1 MANENYGVFGEC
13 SSDFFSLI
21 ILNMI
26 LIRNVGFVLF
36 FWTVGQV
43 LLCPSLQSGQ
53 LPYNFYPYANKE
65 RHGGRVISWHRNW
78 RVLRRKTRGEK
89 LHGGNFYPLSR
100 VPAFFC
106 RTSSAMEGAL
116 FVSKKTGEF
125 SFGKLMVKNCMD
137 AIFDTGPF
145 QSGVGAIW
153 KGRLTGHFFLLDV
166 KNFLKWII
174 GSSPIMTQLPSVIM
188 TWFVQNTRLLTY
200 L

>member
-1 MANENYGVFGEC
+1 MKIMEFLENVLVI
-13 SSDFFSLI
+13 FFSLI

-53 LPYNFYPYANKE
+53 IHAIFP
-65 RHGGRVISWHRNW
+65 RSQ
-78 RVLRRKTRGEK
+78 
-89 LHGGNFYPLSR
+89 
-100 VPAFFC
+100 
-106 RTSSAMEGAL
+106 TSSAMEGAL

-125 SFGKLMVKNCMD
+125 SKGKLMVKNCMD

-166 KNFLKWII
+166 RNFFKWII